1 MTLPTESASSVTDRP
16 RIAGRNVDAQER
28 TESRNAG
35 RLATIS
41 WPWLIA
47 FGTTM
52 KASAT
57 TVTKNVA

>member
-1 MTLPTESASSVTDRP
+1 MLSTESASSVTDCP
-16 RIAGRNVDAQER
+16 RIAGRSVDAHDR

-35 RLATIS
+35 RLAMIS

-52 KASAT
+52 KASPT
-57 TVTKNVA
+57 TVTKNVT